1 MNSKQCSFPIGILGA
16 GLGSRLKSEA
26 NTKPLA
32 LLAGKTILSRLLEKL
47 ATLNNGPITC
57 ALRDELIDGNAK
69 SDLPRTR
76 EVAYIFVN
84 TPSSLHTLVE
94 LIAAQPK
101 PRTATLFL
109 MADTIL
115 KDSDLLAFFQ
125 FLDSLS
131 PRECAVLTTTYVDDE
146 KPLWA
151 HKDINNYVLDFNST
165 PAQEVTSG
173 IYWLTPEAM
182 EIAEE
187 AVKSGTRKMRNF
199 LQKIAQSGL
208 PIKSFVVSKT
218 IDVDHPLD
226 LKKAE
231 EFLQNE

>member
-1 MNSKQCSFPIGILGA
+1 MKSTRRAFPICILGA
-16 GLGSRLKSEA
+16 GLGSRLKSA
-26 NTKPLA
+26 ADAKPLA
-32 LLAGKTILSRLLEKL
+32 LIDGKSILSRLLDKL
-47 ATLNNGPITC
+47 SPLTDGPIFC
-57 ALRDELIDGNAK
+57 ALRDELLMGETKAN
-69 SDLPRTR
+69 LPKRPR
-76 EVAYIFVN
+76 LSYVFVN

-94 LIAAQPK
+94 LIVALPK
-101 PRTATLFL
+101 PHTPTLFL

-115 KDSDLLAFFQ
+115 KDSDLLAFSQ
-125 FLDSLS
+125 FLDTLS
-131 PRECAVLTTTYVDDE
+131 PHECAVLTTTFVDDE
-146 KPLWA
+146 KPLWV
-151 HKDINNYVLDFNST
+151 HKNAQNYVRDFNST

-173 IYWLTPEAM
+173 IYWLTPEAL

-187 AVKSGTRKMRNF
+187 AVKAGTSKMRNF
-199 LQKIAQSGL
+199 LQKIAQNGL